1 LRARGKGW
9 DVDDPPDAQVELL
22 EVGEVDLRLAGH
34 RSFGLSG
41 STLAVVPPSEYPAAV
56 CKSGLRIAL
65 AWHYIVPKGNRP
77 GLEYV
82 MTDAPPFLYAPN
94 YS

>member
-1 LRARGKGW
+1 
-9 DVDDPPDAQVELL
+9 
-22 EVGEVDLRLAGH
+22 
-34 RSFGLSG
+34 
-41 STLAVVPPSEYPAAV
+41 VVPPSEYPAAV